1 MSQRGA
7 RLCHEG
13 HPHKFHF
20 NSYSYPA
27 TPSTTPLLGQ
37 STATLDLSFS
47 PVHAVI
53 PLLLAVL
60 IRVVY
65 TRASRTTPMS
75 YNVKWGREK
84 LQFPLPPPETKLSAI
99 RQQIADHT
107 HLPQSSF
114 KLIHA
119 GAVMKDD
126 SAPISS
132 YGLKNKSTIAVVGGP
147 EQVSTAPERKTEKHV
162 ITQIE
167 SELDKVRTGLLPSV
181 DKFLDTLSNQTITPV
196 DGLDREHKR
205 LGELLLQSLLRLD
218 AIHAESEWEQARKD
232 RKAGVREVQ
241 ALLDRLDTGWKARR

>member
-1 MSQRGA
+1 M
-7 RLCHEG
+7 
-13 HPHKFHF
+13 
-20 NSYSYPA
+20 SYS
-27 TPSTTPLLGQ
+27 
-37 STATLDLSFS
+37 
-47 PVHAVI
+47 
-53 PLLLAVL
+53 
-60 IRVVY
+60 
-65 TRASRTTPMS
+65 
-75 YNVKWGREK
+75 VKWGREK
-84 LQFPLPPPETKLSAI
+84 SVQRVLFIRSSRQQSAPLLHRLQFPLPPPETKLAVI
-99 RQQIADHT
+99 RKQIADHT
-107 HLPQSSF
+107 HLPPSSF

-126 SAPISS
+126 SSPSLWRRITFGDVFTHAIAPVSS

-181 DKFLDTLSNQTITPV
+181 DKLLDSLSNQTIAPG
-196 DGLDREHKR
+196 DSLDQEHKR

-218 AIHAESEWEQARKD
+218 AIYAESEWEQARKD

>member
-1 MSQRGA
+1 
-7 RLCHEG
+7 
-13 HPHKFHF
+13 
-20 NSYSYPA
+20 
-27 TPSTTPLLGQ
+27 
-37 STATLDLSFS
+37 
-47 PVHAVI
+47 
-53 PLLLAVL
+53 
-60 IRVVY
+60 
-65 TRASRTTPMS
+65 MS

-84 LQFPLPPPETKLSAI
+84 LQFPLPSPETKLAAI
-99 RQQIADHT
+99 RRQIADHI
-107 HLPQSSF
+107 HLPHSSF

-126 SAPISS
+126 GAPISS

-147 EQVSTAPERKTEKHV
+147 EQVSTAPERKTEKHI

-181 DKFLDTLSNQTITPV
+181 DKFLDSLSNRKITPG
-196 DGLDREHKR
+196 DSLDREHTR